1 MRDEIKEY
9 LNSEEGSLPWQQ
21 NYIKRTYRN
30 NNTSGVQPEGEGG
43 GWRRGAG
50 PDPCPKELYALISKK
65 QFFSFNVSVMSN
77 TGVQFFCKYFN
88 HPEVFSS
95 RSI

>member
-43 GWRRGAG
+43 GWRRGG
-50 PDPCPKELYALISKK
+50 G
-65 QFFSFNVSVMSN
+65 
-77 TGVQFFCKYFN
+77 GVGGGGGVRTPAPNNFM
-88 HPEVFSS
+88 P
-95 RSI
+95 

>member
-50 PDPCPKELYALISKK
+50 PDPCPK
-65 QFFSFNVSVMSN
+65 
-77 TGVQFFCKYFN
+77 
-88 HPEVFSS
+88 
-95 RSI
+95 